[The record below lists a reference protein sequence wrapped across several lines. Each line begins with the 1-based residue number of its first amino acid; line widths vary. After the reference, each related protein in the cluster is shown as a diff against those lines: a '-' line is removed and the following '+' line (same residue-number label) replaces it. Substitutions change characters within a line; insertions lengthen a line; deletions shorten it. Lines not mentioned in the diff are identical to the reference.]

1 MARMIFVN
9 LPRRDAAKTD
19 AFYQA
24 LGFQKNDMFSDENAT
39 SWMFSDEIYV
49 MSLNEDFYNGFLVNG
64 DKASF
69 GEGSKQMLNALSADS
84 TEEVDTFVKNAT
96 ENGGA
101 IYREAKADAPGMYS
115 AAVSDPDGHVW
126 EIVYMDMS
134 AWTPDGGA
142 ENAAGATS

>member
-1 MARMIFVN
+1 MTIPQPGPAY

-19 AFYQA
+19 AFYQS

-39 SWMFSDEIYV
+39 SWMLSDEIFV
-49 MSLNEDFYNGFLVNG
+49 MSLNG

-69 GEGSKQMLNALSADS
+69 GEGSKQMLNALSAES
-84 TEEVDTFVKNAT
+84 SEEVDTFVKNAP

-101 IYREAKADAPGMYS
+101 IYREAKSGAPGMYS

-134 AWTPDGGA
+134 AWVEG
-142 ENAAGATS
+142 NASS

>member
-1 MARMIFVN
+1 MAPMIFVN

-19 AFYQA
+19 AFYKA

-84 TEEVDTFVKNAT
+84 AEEVDAFVKNAT

-101 IYREAKADAPGMYS
+101 IYREAKSEAAGMYS

-134 AWTPDGGA
+134 AWA
-142 ENAAGATS
+142 EGSASS